1 MAFRSAHRRALV
13 PYRPTVKP
21 IVIRTTKVVK
31 KKTKHRR
38 SGGGMGGLF
47 GGNKGKVM
55 MGAFLLG
62 LIQKQGFASSLPTI
76 PVLGQTGT
84 IGLAAHFL
92 GGRSPLAQDI
102 ATAAFAVAAWE
113 MGHDGHIIGED
124 EGDIW
129 G

>member
-1 MAFRSAHRRALV
+1 MAFRTANRRRGIV
-13 PYRPTVKP
+13 PYRAVKP

-31 KKTKHRR
+31 HKRKHHR
-38 SGGGMGGLF
+38 SGGGVGGLF

-76 PVLGQTGT
+76 PFLGQTGS

-124 EGDIW
+124 GEDW
-129 G
+129 GV